1 MSTTTRT
8 TDLPSAPAP
17 NPGVRTRRPRGIV
30 RLIVVLLVLGII
42 GGGLFGFHRFKAGI
56 LKQVTASIIAQLPT
70 VATATATLREW
81 QPALHATGTLRA
93 ARGADLSAEI
103 SGIVGELHFDS
114 GDDVAAGALLLRL
127 RPNDDEAKLQQL
139 QATADLDAVTYQR
152 DLRQLAAQGVSKA
165 TVDTDAGT
173 LKAAQA
179 QVAAQQA
186 LIAEKFVRAPFAG
199 RLGLRAVDLGQYL
212 PAGTKIVTLQALDP
226 IYLDFYLP
234 QQSIAAIHVGQ
245 KVTGH
250 VDAFGDR
257 PFPGDI
263 TAIDAQADASSRMIQ
278 IRATLRNPDH
288 ALLPG
293 MYATVDIAAGTPQKL
308 VTVPQT
314 AVTANAYGS
323 AIYIVRPDSADA
335 NGKPRLVVHQQF
347 VTTGDTRGDQIAV
360 LKGLA
365 AGDVV
370 VTAGALKLRN
380 GVQVLVDNKVLPTD
394 DATPTPSDN

>member
-1 MSTTTRT
+1 MSATTKSTHPRATR
-8 TDLPSAPAP
+8 P
-17 NPGVRTRRPRGIV
+17 PRARGLI

-42 GGGLFGFHRFKAGI
+42 GGGLIGFHRFKASI
-56 LKQVTASIIAQLPT
+56 LKQVTASIVSQRPI
-70 VATATATLREW
+70 VATATAMLQDW
-81 QPALHATGTLRA
+81 QPALRATGTLRA
-93 ARGADLSAEI
+93 VRGADLSAEI
-103 SGIVGELHFDS
+103 GGIVGELHFDS
-114 GDDVAAGALLLRL
+114 GDEVAAGALLLRL

-152 DLRQLAAQGVSKA
+152 DLRQLAAQGVSRA
-165 TVDTDAGT
+165 TVDNDAGV

-212 PAGTKIVTLQALDP
+212 APGTKIVTLQALDP
-226 IYLDFYLP
+226 IYMDFYLP
-234 QQSIAAIHVGQ
+234 QQSIGQVRVGQ
-245 KVTGH
+245 AVTVH
-250 VDAFGDR
+250 VDAFADR
-257 PFPGDI
+257 PFSGEI
-263 TAIDAQADASSRMIQ
+263 AALDAQADATSRMIK

-293 MYATVDIAAGTPQKL
+293 MFGAVDIAAGAAVKQ

-314 AVTANAYGS
+314 AISANAYGS
-323 AIYIVRPDSADA
+323 AVYIVRPETDPAS
-335 NGKPRLVVHQQF
+335 GQSRLVAHQQF

-380 GVQVLVDNKVLPTD
+380 NVAVLVDNTVLPTD
-394 DATPTPSDN
+394 DAHPMPTDN

>member
-1 MSTTTRT
+1 MSATTTSTHR
-8 TDLPSAPAP
+8 A
-17 NPGVRTRRPRGIV
+17 TRQPRARGLV
-30 RLIVVLLVLGII
+30 RLIVVLLVLGVI
-42 GGGLFGFHRFKAGI
+42 GGGLIGFHLFKASI
-56 LKQVTASIIAQLPT
+56 LKQVTASIVAQLPT
-70 VATATATLREW
+70 VATATATLQDW

-93 ARGADLSAEI
+93 VRGADLSAEI
-103 SGIVGELHFDS
+103 GGIVGELHFDS
-114 GDDVAAGALLLRL
+114 GDEVAAGTLLLRL

-152 DLRQLAAQGVSKA
+152 DLRQLAAQGVSRA

-179 QVAAQQA
+179 AVAAQQA

-212 PAGTKIVTLQALDP
+212 AAGTKIVTLQSLDP
-226 IYLDFYLP
+226 IYMDFYLP
-234 QQSIAAIHVGQ
+234 QQSIGRVRTGQ
-245 KVTGH
+245 AVTVH
-250 VDAFGDR
+250 VDAFPDR
-257 PFPGDI
+257 PFPGEI
-263 TAIDAQADASSRMIQ
+263 SAIDAQADATSRMIE
-278 IRATLRNPDH
+278 IRATLHNPDH

-293 MYATVDIAAGTPQKL
+293 MFGTVDIAAGPPAKQ

-314 AVTANAYGS
+314 AITANAYGS
-323 AIYIVRPDSADA
+323 AIYILRPETDA
-335 NGKPRLVVHQQF
+335 ASGKTRFVAHQQF

-360 LKGLA
+360 LKGVA

-380 GVQVLVDNKVLPTD
+380 NATVLVDNKVLPSN
-394 DATPTPSDN
+394 DATPEPTDN

>member
-1 MSTTTRT
+1 MLRDFQMSATTTSTKPRATRPPRT
-8 TDLPSAPAP
+8 
-17 NPGVRTRRPRGIV
+17 RGIV
-30 RLIVVLLVLGII
+30 RLVVVLLILGMI
-42 GGGLFGFHRFKAGI
+42 GGGLIGFHLFKAGI
-56 LKQVTASIIAQLPT
+56 LKQVTASIVSQRPT
-70 VATATATLREW
+70 VATATATLQDW

-93 ARGADLSAEI
+93 VRGADLSAEI
-103 SGIVGELHFDS
+103 GGIVGELHFDS
-114 GDDVAAGALLLRL
+114 GDEVAAGTLLARL

-139 QATADLDAVTYQR
+139 QATADLDTVTYQR
-152 DLRQLAAQGVSKA
+152 DLRQLSAQGVSRA

-199 RLGLRAVDLGQYL
+199 RLGLRVVDLGQYL
-212 PAGTKIVTLQALDP
+212 APGTKIVTLQALDP
-226 IYLDFYLP
+226 IYMDFYLP
-234 QQSIAAIHVGQ
+234 QQSIGQ
-245 KVTGH
+245 VRTGQAVTVH
-250 VDAFGDR
+250 VDAFADR
-257 PFPGDI
+257 AFPGQI
-263 TAIDAQADASSRMIQ
+263 AALDAQADATSRMIQ

-293 MYATVDIAAGTPQKL
+293 MFGTVDIAAGAPAQH

-314 AVTANAYGS
+314 AITANAYGS
-323 AIYIVRPDSADA
+323 AVYILRSETDA
-335 NGKPRLVVHQQF
+335 ATGKTRLVAHQQF

-360 LKGLA
+360 LKGVA

-380 GVQVLVDNKVLPTD
+380 NVAVLVDNKVLPTD
-394 DATPTPSDN
+394 DANPTPTDN